1 MTDFSSTATADAY
14 VSAVPRWSARYQLLR
29 NVSVVSP

>member
-1 MTDFSSTATADAY
+1 MTDFSSIAAADTY
-14 VSAVPRWSARYQLLR
+14 VNAVPRWSARYQLLR